1 MMTTSVSVMAASR
14 RFDGGFALYLLSF
27 RGDAQHRTRNLEIPG
42 SREDACP
49 GMTFQLLS
57 KTRMRAQRQV
67 MISVTRPALP
77 AAARYAPLPCRR
89 ALPEIPPPVSAGFK
103 PELS

>member
-1 MMTTSVSVMAASR
+1 MAASKRPLFQQGLIGAKHLAPYR
-14 RFDGGFALYLLSF
+14 RFA
-27 RGDAQHRTRNLEIPG
+27 HCI
-42 SREDACP
+42 
-49 GMTFQLLS
+49 S

-67 MISVTRPALP
+67 TISVPRPALP
-77 AAARYAPLPCRR
+77 AAARYAPLPVPAR

>member
-1 MMTTSVSVMAASR
+1 
-14 RFDGGFALYLLSF
+14 LLQKGLIDVDWSF
-27 RGDAQHRTRNLEIPG
+27 RDDAQHRTRNLEIPG
-42 SREDACP
+42 SREDARP
-49 GMTFQLLS
+49 GMTMQYIG
-57 KTRMRAQRQV
+57 A
-67 MISVTRPALP
+67 SVTPIEDVKVSTASSDDFGSARPALP

>member
-1 MMTTSVSVMAASR
+1 MVRLNSDLPEFSNMIVQVGNSR
-14 RFDGGFALYLLSF
+14 LGWD
-27 RGDAQHRTRNLEIPG
+27 QTRNLEIPG

-49 GMTFQLLS
+49 GMTFQFLS

-67 MISVTRPALP
+67 TISVPRPALP
-77 AAARYAPLPCRR
+77 AGARYAPLLVPAR